1 MHLPS
6 ATKSSKTS
14 QRYVLSLIYNCVFSP
29 CTGVFCCCPPSTAGI
44 SVPSRL
50 FLRRNSDLIFFVLL
64 SHKLL

>member
-6 ATKSSKTS
+6 ATQSPKTS
-14 QRYVLSLIYNCVFSP
+14 QRYVLSVIYNCVPSP
-29 CTGVFCCCPPSTAGI
+29 CKAG
-44 SVPSRL
+44 SVVAHPTLLDNPVPSRL